1 MAMQDLTS
9 GSIRGHLL
17 RMAAFMLVTM
27 LVQTVYGFIDLF
39 WVGHL
44 GREAVAAVSIGS
56 NLMMGVMGVSQV
68 LAVGASSLVAQ
79 AMGRKDRPAVQQLFN
94 QAMLVAG
101 LMGVLVGALAFASRH
116 AYSSALSNDPKTVAM
131 TSEFL
136 AWFAPAMALQIP
148 MMVLSSALRGVGNM
162 RISSVAQLA
171 TVLLNIVLAPFLI
184 FGWVTGVPLG
194 VGGAALSTL
203 IAIVLGF
210 TGMLIHVIRSPEYFS
225 TAKDAWR
232 VQLGVWRRITVI
244 GLPSGL
250 ELGLM
255 AAYMAAVMGLLQAF
269 GSAQQAGFGI
279 GMRLLQAGMMPSMA
293 VCFAAGAIVGQNYGA
308 GRGDRVREAYW
319 LSLRYTLIGASC
331 FVVLLH
337 IGPHWLIEPFSA
349 DADVIKAGADFLR
362 LISWNLIGS
371 GVVFACFGVFS
382 GLGDTRPS
390 LISSA
395 VRISLILVPATW
407 LSHRADFAP
416 LWIWYLSVAATMTQ
430 AALNLMFLRRR
441 FAKLPAASAMSTAAV

>member
-1 MAMQDLTS
+1 MGMQDLTS

-27 LVQTVYGFIDLF
+27 LVQTIYGIIDLF
-39 WVGHL
+39 WVGRL

-56 NLMMGVMGVSQV
+56 NLMMAVMSVSQV
-68 LAVGASSLVAQ
+68 LAVGASALVAQ
-79 AMGRKDRPAVQQLFN
+79 AMGRRDQPAVQQLFN
-94 QAMLVAG
+94 QAMLVSA
-101 LMGVLVGALAFASRH
+101 LMGVLVGGLAFATRH
-116 AYSSALSNDPKTVAM
+116 VYAAALSRDPATVEL
-131 TSEFL
+131 TSQFL

-162 RISSVAQLA
+162 RISSIAQMA

-184 FGWVTGVPLG
+184 FGWISGVPLG

-210 TGMLIHVIRSPEYFS
+210 GGMLIHVVRSPHYFA
-225 TAKDAWR
+225 TTRHAWH
-232 VQLGVWRRITVI
+232 VQLSLWRRIAGI

-250 ELGLM
+250 ELALM
-255 AAYMAAVMGLLQAF
+255 AAYMAAVMGFLQAF
-269 GSAQQAGFGI
+269 GPAPQAGFGI
-279 GMRLLQAGMMPSMA
+279 GMRILQAGMIPSMA

-308 GRGDRVREAYW
+308 GRGDRVRETYW
-319 LSLRYTLIGASC
+319 LSLRYTLIGACC

-337 IGPHWLIEPFSA
+337 IGPHWLMRPFSDDPA
-349 DADVIKAGADFLR
+349 VIEAGSDFLR

-371 GVVFACFGVFS
+371 GVAFACFGVFS

-395 VRISLILVPATW
+395 ARIALILVPATW
-407 LSHRADFAP
+407 LSHRAGFTP
-416 LWIWYLSVAATMTQ
+416 LWIWYLSVAATMVQ
-430 AALNLMFLRRR
+430 AVINLVFLRRR
-441 FAKLPAASAMSTAAV
+441 FQLLNSPAGMAAEVS